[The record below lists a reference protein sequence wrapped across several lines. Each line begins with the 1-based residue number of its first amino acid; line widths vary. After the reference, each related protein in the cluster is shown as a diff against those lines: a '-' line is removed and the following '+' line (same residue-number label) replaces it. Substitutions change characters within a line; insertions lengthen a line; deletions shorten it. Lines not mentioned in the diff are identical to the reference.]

1 MHARTEDHTGVRMK
15 RLRLERHLTQ
25 KAVVDLSGIPYS
37 TYTKT
42 EQGVLP
48 ATPAVIAAFARGLRI
63 EVATVVGQPY
73 ADELRADELD
83 ILIRPIRE
91 ALDVYDL
98 GADPDLQPRRLED
111 LNDDAEA
118 LLVAVRAGEIKKA
131 ASNVAGLIEEG
142 TTTAH
147 SLNTTEGWLT
157 LASFYRTAYDVATKL
172 GFSDLAQLSLARMDW
187 ASQRG
192 SDAVLGGMYQYLRAL
207 AYLREGKFAI
217 GQRLVARGLSTL
229 QQADASREREV
240 VTGQL
245 HLGGAV
251 MAGRAHDENQALSHL
266 EEAGRIA
273 GTTGEAVK
281 VHYLTF
287 GPTNVQVHRVSVL
300 AELDKY
306 GEAVEA
312 TDGLAIPQDW
322 PKSRISH
329 HYAEVAR
336 AQMWTNQIED
346 SFESLRRARKAAP
359 QQAKYHPTVRETY
372 AGLEAAHRRLPESF
386 LSFGSWLSSSGP
398 QVA

>member
-1 MHARTEDHTGVRMK
+1 MHALPEDHTGVRMA
-15 RLRLERHLTQ
+15 RLRRERHLTQ
-25 KAVVDLSGIPYS
+25 RAVAELTGIPYS

-42 EQGVLP
+42 EQGVIS
-48 ATPAVIAAFARGLRI
+48 ATPHVVAAFARGLRI

-73 ADELRADELD
+73 TDELRTDELD

-91 ALDVYDL
+91 ALDIYDL
-98 GADPDLQPRRLED
+98 GADSDVGPRSLDE
-111 LNDDAEA
+111 LKSDADA

-142 TTTAH
+142 TTAAH
-147 SLNTTEGWLT
+147 ALNSTEGWLT
-157 LASFYRTAYDVATKL
+157 LASFYRTAYDVAAKL
-172 GFSDLAQLSLARMDW
+172 GFPDLAQLSLARVDW
-187 ASQRG
+187 AAERG

-207 AYLREGKFAI
+207 TYLREGKFEI
-217 GQRLVARGLSTL
+217 GQRLVKKGLSTL
-229 QQADASREREV
+229 QQADQSHERDV

-251 MAGRAHDENQALSHL
+251 MAGRAHDPGKALSHL
-266 EEAGRIA
+266 EEAERIA

-287 GPTNVQVHRVSVL
+287 GPTNVKVHRVSVL
-300 AELDKY
+300 AELDQY

-312 TDGLAIPQDW
+312 TGGLTIPKDW
-322 PKSRISH
+322 PKSRTSH

-336 AQMWTNQIED
+336 AQMWTGKLEA
-346 SFESLRRARKAAP
+346 SFQSLLKARKTAP

-372 AGLEAAHRRLPESF
+372 SGLEAAHRRLPESF
-386 LSFGSWLSSSGP
+386 LSYGSWLTSR
-398 QVA
+398 

>member
-1 MHARTEDHTGVRMK
+1 MHALPEDHTGVRMA
-15 RLRLERHLTQ
+15 RLRRERHLTQ
-25 KAVVDLSGIPYS
+25 KAISELTGIPYS

-42 EQGVLP
+42 EQGVIA
-48 ATPAVIAAFARGLRI
+48 ATPHVIAAFARGLRI
-63 EVATVVGQPY
+63 EVATVMGQPY
-73 ADELRADELD
+73 TDELRADELD

-91 ALDVYDL
+91 ALDIYDL
-98 GADPDLQPRRLED
+98 GADPDVQPRRLED
-111 LNDDAEA
+111 LKDDAEA
-118 LLVAVRAGEIKKA
+118 LLVSVRAGEIKRA
-131 ASNVAGLIEEG
+131 AGNVAGLIEEG
-142 TTTAH
+142 TSAAH
-147 SLNTTEGWLT
+147 SLNSTEGWLT

-187 ASQRG
+187 AAQRG
-192 SDAVLGGMYQYLRAL
+192 SDAILGGMYQYLRAL
-207 AYLREGKFAI
+207 TYLREGKFAI
-217 GQRLVARGLSTL
+217 GQRLVTRGLSTL
-229 QQADASREREV
+229 QQADSTREREV

-251 MAGRAHDENQALSHL
+251 MAGRAHDQNQALSHL
-266 EEAGRIA
+266 EEAERIA
-273 GTTGEAVK
+273 GRTGEAVK

-300 AELDKY
+300 AELDQY

-312 TDGLAIPQDW
+312 NGDLTIPQDW

-336 AQMWTNQIED
+336 AQMWTGRLEA
-346 SFESLRRARKAAP
+346 SFQSLLKARKAAP

-386 LSFGSWLSSSGP
+386 LSYGSWLSAANG